1 MDVILL
7 ERVRNLGALGDKVK
21 VKPGFARNFLIPQ
34 SKAVF
39 ASKLNI
45 EKFEKRRAELEKLAA
60 EKHQKAIERQQA
72 LNAVPALVISAKV
85 GDEGK
90 LFGSIGLRDVAL
102 ALTKAGVEVDK
113 HSIRLPQSSLRTV
126 GEYDISI
133 ELDSDVTATIKLSI
147 VASA

>member
-60 EKHQKAIERQQA
+60 EKHQKAVERQQA

-102 ALTKAGVEVDK
+102 ALAKAGVEVDK

-147 VASA
+147 VGSA